1 MMKTVTTF
9 SLKDLSVNNVQS
21 LTNATYPNMFLCNRD
36 VLCVLDLTH
45 LNEEYS
51 TLVMLKDGQLF
62 TIQETVQKVMARW
75 IKEVK
80 QFHHF
85 ITFDYF
91 LSSRQYKQPLTR
103 GNLSFAPFTT
113 PYSSNNWLALHHIK
127 EITRYNKE
135 TVILTDNHLSLILD
149 TNFHTLKRHL
159 QTAREHSRL
168 QHEILYEC
176 LAFFIEETTLNHY
189 DDYFFKRGHLNH
201 PNYLKTIIDNH
212 IHKFLSTI
220 NEEDLISDKEINF
233 MKRMNRQR
241 QLEK

>member
-85 ITFDYF
+85 IT
-91 LSSRQYKQPLTR
+91 
-103 GNLSFAPFTT
+103 
-113 PYSSNNWLALHHIK
+113 
-127 EITRYNKE
+127 
-135 TVILTDNHLSLILD
+135 LSLLTISFLLG
-149 TNFHTLKRHL
+149 NINS
-159 QTAREHSRL
+159 HSL
-168 QHEILYEC
+168 EEI
-176 LAFFIEETTLNHY
+176 
-189 DDYFFKRGHLNH
+189 
-201 PNYLKTIIDNH
+201 
-212 IHKFLSTI
+212 
-220 NEEDLISDKEINF
+220 
-233 MKRMNRQR
+233 
-241 QLEK
+241 